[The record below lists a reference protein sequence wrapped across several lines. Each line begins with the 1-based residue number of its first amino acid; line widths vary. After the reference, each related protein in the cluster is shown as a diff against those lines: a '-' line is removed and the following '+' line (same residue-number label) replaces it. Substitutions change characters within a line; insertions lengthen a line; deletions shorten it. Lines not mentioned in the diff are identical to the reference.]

1 MPLKITKKPFKFDF
15 YSFTLLNKMF
25 SKQALFLVINC
36 INTNHSI
43 RVAVWSSNYLA
54 ILMLIKLPKKRN
66 SLQVTS
72 EGIVIFFSLYF
83 QILQHPLNF
92 FFSLYFQ
99 ILQSR
104 KIFLLGCI
112 QTVVE
117 SCMYIFVFLWTP
129 GNLSLTYATSLP
141 SLTSIPSLTYV
152 TSVMTVTS

>member
-1 MPLKITKKPFKFDF
+1 MKKQHLNLTL
-15 YSFTLLNKMF
+15 TLLNKMF

-83 QILQHPLNF
+83 QILQ
-92 FFSLYFQ
+92 
-99 ILQSR
+99 SR

-129 GNLSLTYATSLP
+129 GNLSSTYATSLP
-141 SLTSIPSLTYV
+141 SLTSVTSIPSLTYENL
-152 TSVMTVTS
+152 